1 MLMLMLIID
10 GEYQYMYIGLKS
22 TQRNKII
29 VESPIYQPFLSM
41 NYFLTFSLSKLYL
54 SISKLSWL
62 KVRYVLLYSL
72 FKCED
77 AFRGGGGCVAIHE

>member
-41 NYFLTFSLSKLYL
+41 NYFLTF
-54 SISKLSWL
+54 
-62 KVRYVLLYSL
+62 
-72 FKCED
+72 F
-77 AFRGGGGCVAIHE
+77 